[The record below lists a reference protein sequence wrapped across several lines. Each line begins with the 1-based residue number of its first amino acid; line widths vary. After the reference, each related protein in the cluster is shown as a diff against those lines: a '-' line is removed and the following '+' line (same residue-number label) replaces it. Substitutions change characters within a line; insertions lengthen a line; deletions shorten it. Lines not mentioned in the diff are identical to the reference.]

1 MKPIGEAISDD
12 EMSPGALDERAS
24 SCHQHIIVFL
34 PVPGGWLYQ
43 VRVSSTSNSSVALCF
58 VPDAKARHMREL
70 SRQRAAAA
78 LTEMEERPLG
88 RSLGKRKSR

>member
-1 MKPIGEAISDD
+1 MTEGPKWQRVADD
-12 EMSPGALDERAS
+12 TER
-24 SCHQHIIVFL
+24 L

>member
-1 MKPIGEAISDD
+1 MQGRKPSGEPRLTVGAESAPPERSTDD
-12 EMSPGALDERAS
+12 DRAER
-24 SCHQHIIVFL
+24 L
-34 PVPGGWLYQ
+34 PVRGGWLYQ

-70 SRQRAAAA
+70 SRERAAAA